1 VISRIPVT
9 QFAAYN
15 LYADR
20 LPPRHAPIY
29 RGLLTEVRDR
39 APAGAPDT
47 VTELVAAPARRWEQ
61 RSGSV
66 NLFAFGSF
74 RSEART
80 IIDLS
85 DFLVPIYLE
94 YGVLPI
100 IRPITNPRWN
110 RLVDSDAPEFLRIRN
125 SGLVTFERGR
135 R

>member
-1 VISRIPVT
+1 VATRIPVT
-9 QFAAYN
+9 QFVAYD

-20 LPPRHAPIY
+20 LPPRHAATY
-29 RGLLTEVRDR
+29 RDLFSQVMHR

-47 VTELVAAPARRWEQ
+47 VTELVAAPTRRWEQ

-66 NLFAFGSF
+66 DLFAFGSF

-85 DFLVPIYLE
+85 EFLVPLYLE
-94 YGVLPI
+94 YEVLPI
-100 IRPITNPRWN
+100 IRPVSTPHWN
-110 RLVDSDAPEFLRIRN
+110 RLVDSDAPEFLRIRRN
-125 SGLVTFERGR
+125 GLLTFERGR